1 MLPPSYQY
9 LSHEDMPTWRS
20 EDELITNKLIAG
32 NYKTLEG
39 NIDSD
44 SELIIIWSDAK
55 EKGISNIE
63 IDPRY
68 NTMIYLI
75 KGSIS
80 VAGFGLVE
88 EKSLVVFNN
97 DGNQLNITSQSEAQ
111 YLILA
116 GVPIDEKVVQQG
128 PFVMNSETD
137 ILIAMR
143 DYQMGKMG
151 ILIEE

>member
-1 MLPPSYQY
+1 
-9 LSHEDMPTWRS
+9 MPTWRS